1 MGCGGGGS
9 QQDKLHTEGGW
20 YEPKF
25 GEGAQ
30 CHYCHVIIPKSHFDA
45 LPPKR
50 IDEIEQLQTYPF
62 PEDMT
67 QTCVGGGG
75 RGRSVRLRG
84 SSMPEQPPLPR
95 HLSPRPSHRR
105 SRLACQVMLTPE
117 MDGIV
122 VYAPDGPPSI
132 DI

>member
-75 RGRSVRLRG
+75 GGGVAMRQQRAGAASASASPLTASTAPQVSPCLPGHAHARDGWHRRLRA
-84 SSMPEQPPLPR
+84 R
-95 HLSPRPSHRR
+95 RPAEH
-105 SRLACQVMLTPE
+105 
-117 MDGIV
+117 
-122 VYAPDGPPSI
+122 
-132 DI
+132 